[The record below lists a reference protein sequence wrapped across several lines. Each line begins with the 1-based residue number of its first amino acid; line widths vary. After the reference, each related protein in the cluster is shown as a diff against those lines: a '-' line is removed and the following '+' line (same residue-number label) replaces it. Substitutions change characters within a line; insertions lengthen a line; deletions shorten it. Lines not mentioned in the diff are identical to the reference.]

1 MFKTAAQVTINSF
14 HAT

>member
-1 MFKTAAQVTINSF
+1 MFKTAAQVTISSF